1 MTYMYDMPN
10 EIRVEAGDLTSF
22 GTDDFRTTIT
32 QLTEK
37 LTEEKKS

>member
-1 MTYMYDMPN
+1 MLATIDYAMSA
-10 EIRVEAGDLTSF
+10 EEASF

-32 QLTEK
+32 QFTEK